1 MGNENKTILLPPPP
15 TSVKKK
21 EYDGINN
28 GQI

>member
-1 MGNENKTILLPPPP
+1 MGNENKTILLPPP